1 MLLQHG
7 FISSNLDAKPI
18 KDLLLEYKAEVVEE
32 VVDDEAEVC
41 YSFYLFLP
49 NGFHFPC
56 CQHSAPVK
64 QPELEIDT
72 NSIFCIFLYY
82 TLPPRPVFSA
92 KKNNQN

>member
-7 FISSNLDAKPI
+7 FINSNLDAKPI

-32 VVDDEAEVC
+32 VVDDEAEVS
-41 YSFYLFLP
+41 YKFFSHSLST
-49 NGFHFPC
+49 FPVVGTF
-56 CQHSAPVK
+56 APVK

-82 TLPPRPVFSA
+82 TLPPRPVLYA
-92 KKNNQN
+92 QKIIQI